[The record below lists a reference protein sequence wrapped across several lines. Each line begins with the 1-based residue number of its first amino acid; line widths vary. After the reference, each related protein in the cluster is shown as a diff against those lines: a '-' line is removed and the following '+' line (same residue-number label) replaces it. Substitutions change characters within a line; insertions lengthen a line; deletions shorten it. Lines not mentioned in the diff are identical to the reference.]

1 MASDYTPLRST
12 SSNPRSPR
20 QVSYSSHSSA
30 SASVGD
36 HTAAS
41 LQKGQTVRGQVTN
54 ITARDISLQM
64 ENGQNLT
71 ARYNDALDLLIGDQ
85 ASFRVLSADEQG
97 IILRPLYPGS
107 QGASKA
113 DATILKALDAAA
125 LPVTERNV
133 ALVSALLKNNMPIHA
148 PMLNAIL
155 QQAFRNPDISI
166 ENLVSMNRMGL
177 PIEPDTTQWFEN
189 YCNLEHQLLG
199 QLQDV
204 TAEAFSHLQALLG
217 ENTQAAAQFAGQLL
231 SIPENL
237 SFLLPDLELPGS
249 IEGQIGNEEA
259 AGETIP
265 ADGSSSGD
273 PLAEALA
280 EERAKDSASIRSD
293 MTDTASAAPAS
304 DSPFSSFLQLL
315 KGWQLPNGL
324 ILQENPPDSQNMV
337 QVLKSILSGA
347 ARGHNTGGIRELLEH
362 PFFKQ
367 LTQDLYQQNWTLSP
381 EDLLKKEAVS
391 KLYERLLSQLNRL
404 DEAGTGG
411 GNRQS
416 AVSQAKQNLGF
427 LNTLN
432 ELYTYVQLPLRL
444 SGEQT
449 HADLYVYTN
458 KRSSGRQEDG
468 SVSCLLHL
476 TMSHLGLLDIRV
488 RLDAGQVK
496 TLFYL
501 EDKAAASLI
510 EAHLPELDEAVARHG
525 VSMTS
530 QVIRQSLQAARKEQK
545 ADAESDSPFLHNLLD
560 TEGVSSAVH
569 RYSFDIRA

>member
-189 YCNLEHQLLG
+189 YCNLE
-199 QLQDV
+199 D
-204 TAEAFSHLQALLG
+204 
-217 ENTQAAAQFAGQLL
+217 
-231 SIPENL
+231 
-237 SFLLPDLELPGS
+237 
-249 IEGQIGNEEA
+249 
-259 AGETIP
+259 
-265 ADGSSSGD
+265 
-273 PLAEALA
+273 
-280 EERAKDSASIRSD
+280 R
-293 MTDTASAAPAS
+293 
-304 DSPFSSFLQLL
+304 
-315 KGWQLPNGL
+315 
-324 ILQENPPDSQNMV
+324 
-337 QVLKSILSGA
+337 KS
-347 ARGHNTGGIRELLEH
+347 
-362 PFFKQ
+362 
-367 LTQDLYQQNWTLSP
+367 
-381 EDLLKKEAVS
+381 V
-391 KLYERLLSQLNRL
+391 
-404 DEAGTGG
+404 
-411 GNRQS
+411 
-416 AVSQAKQNLGF
+416 V
-427 LNTLN
+427 
-432 ELYTYVQLPLRL
+432 
-444 SGEQT
+444 
-449 HADLYVYTN
+449 
-458 KRSSGRQEDG
+458 
-468 SVSCLLHL
+468 
-476 TMSHLGLLDIRV
+476 
-488 RLDAGQVK
+488 
-496 TLFYL
+496 
-501 EDKAAASLI
+501 
-510 EAHLPELDEAVARHG
+510 
-525 VSMTS
+525 
-530 QVIRQSLQAARKEQK
+530 
-545 ADAESDSPFLHNLLD
+545 
-560 TEGVSSAVH
+560 
-569 RYSFDIRA
+569 